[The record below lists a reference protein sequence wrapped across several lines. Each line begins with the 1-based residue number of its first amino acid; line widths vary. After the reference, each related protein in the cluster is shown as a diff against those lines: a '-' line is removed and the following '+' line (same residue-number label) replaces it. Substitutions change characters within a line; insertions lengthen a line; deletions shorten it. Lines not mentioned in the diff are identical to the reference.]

1 MIYSWRGEKQLET
14 IIENYDSV
22 NVKFITGNTSLGK
35 IPVVMQAKNTSIKKV
50 AILIIKPIG
59 SEKTVISTID
69 PGGTISKT
77 IPAMNSGIDVQVK
90 YIDNKEDAKIDV
102 IKYLKDFV
110 GNRLILKNGKFE
122 KT

>member
-1 MIYSWRGEKQLET
+1 
-14 IIENYDSV
+14 
-22 NVKFITGNTSLGK
+22 
-35 IPVVMQAKNTSIKKV
+35 MQAKNTSIKKV